1 MQRRTSRDTLR
12 SLRITLQKLEQN
24 FDDDKDASAMVELKR
39 ILLNRIAEL
48 ELVSA
53 LASDHP
59 DQMDTP
65 DPAGLPATS
74 AGGRGGRPEAAWGY
88 KRSGNVQ
95 LDRGKI
101 HSSSTR
107 QSNAT

>member
-1 MQRRTSRDTLR
+1 MQRRTSCDTLR

-59 DQMDTP
+59 EQMDTP
-65 DPAGLPATS
+65 DPAGLPALLQVGEADAAKQPGDTS
-74 AGGRGGRPEAAWGY
+74 DPETF
-88 KRSGNVQ
+88 N
-95 LDRGKI
+95 
-101 HSSSTR
+101 
-107 QSNAT
+107 